1 MKTQYKILPQ
11 RKLTKLISYIS
22 NQIYNGMSILLKSLI
37 AVTRAT
43 PAYKLSRKQS
53 TDSYNIY
60 YRIYTGEPHTHNL
73 GGYICVIFVLRSA
86 V

>member
-1 MKTQYKILPQ
+1 M
-11 RKLTKLISYIS
+11 ISK
-22 NQIYNGMSILLKSLI
+22 QIYNGMSILLKSLI

-73 GGYICVIFVLRSA
+73 GGYLHLLTYLCVA
-86 V
+86 

>member
-1 MKTQYKILPQ
+1 M
-11 RKLTKLISYIS
+11 
-22 NQIYNGMSILLKSLI
+22 GILLKSLI

-73 GGYICVIFVLRSA
+73 GGYIFYLCCVALFNRIILLIE
-86 V
+86 